1 VDEPA
6 VNWETA
12 LRPWRA
18 ASTLV
23 GLLQLPILA
32 AAFILL
38 ITSDSSRAIAAA
50 AAYAVFEG
58 LRWAIDAQ
66 ALRRY
71 PKADFE
77 SFYRAAPL
85 KASDRQLLTVL
96 LFATPFE
103 ILGIGFALVT
113 SFDLSIGTTALF
125 LAVFSL
131 SWALPIERVRR
142 RNSWLAMS
150 RLPGRPRRPQRQ
162 PKERLVA
169 AKPHRSLGGS
179 VLRRFA
185 LVLLAVVIAVLILVA
200 IAALSSIG

>member
-1 VDEPA
+1 MDEPG

-18 ASTLV
+18 ASTVV

-32 AAFILL
+32 AAFIFL
-38 ITSDSSRAIAAA
+38 ITSDSSRAIVVA
-50 AAYAVFEG
+50 AAYALFES
-58 LRWAIDAQ
+58 LKWAIDAE
-66 ALRRY
+66 ALRRH
-71 PKADFE
+71 PNADFE
-77 SFYRAAPL
+77 SFYHAAPL
-85 KASDRQLLTVL
+85 KASDRQFLTVL
-96 LFATPFE
+96 LLATPFE

-150 RLPGRPRRPQRQ
+150 RLPGRPRCPRQ
-162 PKERLVA
+162 LKE
-169 AKPHRSLGGS
+169 KPEATKPPRSVGGS
-179 VLRRFA
+179 VLRWFA

-200 IAALSSIG
+200 IAAFSSIG